1 MGFFFVFLFFAM
13 FAMYSVVGVAVILII
28 TIVFIATFL
37 LVYAVCSI
45 FYYLIGKEAGF
56 DQPWVA
62 FLPGGKNYIAF
73 TIPHREFNMGFF
85 STPNRKLMFWIWFAA
100 DAVLCILGAIGF
112 LYIIVEMESIN
123 KYFSSLTYAI
133 LPEHILPFIMMGLIL
148 YFLLVY
154 FAVRTLFHW
163 RKNYDLL
170 KTYNYNKTAVIV
182 PLLNIICPLVMMVF
196 PIFLAG
202 RLPEYGADGYY
213 PLENYN

>member
-1 MGFFFVFLFFAM
+1 MGFFFLFLFIIFFGFFAIAYAAI
-13 FAMYSVVGVAVILII
+13 FIVISIVVLI
-28 TIVFIATFL
+28 AFL

-45 FYYLIGKEAGF
+45 FYYIIGKEAGF

-62 FLPGGKNYIAF
+62 FIPGGKNYIAF
-73 TIPHREFNMGFF
+73 TIPHREFNMGIF
-85 STPNRKLMFWIWFAA
+85 STPNRQLMFWIWFVA
-100 DAVLCILGAIGF
+100 DVVLCILGAIGL
-112 LYIIVEMESIN
+112 LYVMVEMENIN
-123 KYFSSLTYAI
+123 QFFSSLTYAT
-133 LPEHILPFIMMGLIL
+133 LSEHILLFIMMGLIL
-148 YFLLVY
+148 YFSLVY

-182 PLLNIICPLVMMVF
+182 PLLNIICPLVMMFF

-213 PLENYN
+213 PVENNY